1 MAKDESG
8 DPEST
13 PNYHLRSFAESSQSI
28 KPATWSS
35 RAAPGSGLQK
45 PRPVCNTAFRDGS
58 RQILST
64 WT

>member
-45 PRPVCNTAFRDGS
+45 PEQLVAGLFRS
-58 RQILST
+58 AKKE
-64 WT
+64 